1 MTNHFL
7 NLPSS
12 QAGWLSLALVGSF
25 AGFMALFFVGL
36 SAGVGPD
43 NPEDFF
49 DNPYLAITLLLAAG
63 SGILAGAVA
72 GWALAFTGERSV
84 LVVAALLGGL
94 FVLGFSVLEVVGHEE
109 PRGSDSSPATG
120 GNSHF
125 NLSAIDAGPERVR
138 VSFDYT
144 YQNDPEDKAI
154 TGLAVTP
161 LGSDGGPLGGY
172 DPVEA
177 PVARGTHHVSLV
189 LDFSEEQVQEL
200 AGFSVC
206 FTGSDEPDLG
216 CRTVDY
222 EAE

>member
-1 MTNHFL
+1 MTDHFL

-12 QAGWLSLALVGSF
+12 RVGWLSLALVGAF
-25 AGFMALFFVGL
+25 AGFMALFFVGWG
-36 SAGVGPD
+36 AGVGPD

-49 DNPYLAITLLLAAG
+49 DNPYLAITLLLAAT
-63 SGILAGAVA
+63 SGILAGTAA
-72 GWALAFTGERSV
+72 GYALAFTGERSV

-94 FVLGFSVLEVVGHEE
+94 LVLGFSVLEVVGHEE
-109 PRGSDSSPATG
+109 LRGSGSSPATG

-125 NLSAIDAGPERVR
+125 NLSAVDAGPERVR

-144 YQNDPEDKAI
+144 YQDDPQTKAI

-161 LGSDGGPLGGY
+161 LGPDGGPLDGY
-172 DPVEA
+172 HPVEA

-200 AGFSVC
+200 TGFSVC
-206 FTGSDEPDLG
+206 FTGSGEPDLG
-216 CRTVDY
+216 CRAVDY
-222 EAE
+222 EAD